1 MDRTFAEVASRYR
14 DWEATMREATPC
26 RDCGTTGGWAKT
38 VRDLPTRR
46 RGLCNA
52 CYRRHDWYGTLGDY
66 PLVGNNRPPHPEPLP
81 ERVELVAPRQLL
93 PWGGP
98 ATAEWQQATDWE
110 ARRAAA
116 WLAAHGLPRGGDR

>member
-1 MDRTFAEVASRYR
+1 MDRTFAEVATRYAI
-14 DWEATMREATPC
+14 WEATMAERTPC
-26 RDCGTTGGWAKT
+26 RDCGTTGGAI
-38 VRDLPTRR
+38 PTGRR
-46 RGLCNA
+46 APERTRGLCAA
-52 CYRRHDWYGTLGDY
+52 CYDRHRRHGTLGDH
-66 PLVGNNRPPHPEPLP
+66 PTTGNNRPPHPEPLP

-116 WLAAHGLPRGGDR
+116 WLAAHGLPRGGDG